1 MTEKNATPSSSIARR
16 AGKDRRW
23 DAAGAGPVG
32 IPRLGRVLFRL
43 LDRRRVRAALPE
55 SRSTVDDAF
64 FDLGS
69 SDTESFDPSVAFGFR
84 FGGYIDP
91 LPFLGFAGD
100 FSFLQA
106 EGGALEQND
115 LYPFS
120 FLVLF
125 RAPLARSQ
133 YFPYGRFQPYFGIGP
148 SIIAAYAKVET
159 DPDFDDDVHLSSADV
174 GLDVARASASRSCP
188 ISSSSRST
196 DCSSFEQ
203 RLDDEHHHHHSD
215 FDGFRIQRPRGH
227 HVRDPFRADGCFAPI
242 LTAAAG
248 AVRG

>member
-16 AGKDRRW
+16 AGKTVGGTLLVLVLSASPASAEFFFDFSIG
-23 DAAGAGPVG
+23 AAFAQ
-32 IPRLGRVLFRL
+32 RSRVEVE
-43 LDRRRVRAALPE
+43 D
-55 SRSTVDDAF
+55 DDAF

-148 SIIAAYAKVET
+148 SVIAAYAKVET
-159 DPDFDDDVHLSSADV
+159 DPDFDEDVHLSSADV
-174 GLDVARASASRSCP
+174 GLDVRAGFGVEVVPHIVVFAEYRLLF
-188 ISSSSRST
+188 
-196 DCSSFEQ
+196 FEQ
-203 RLDDEHHHHHSD
+203 RLNDEHHHHHSD
-215 FDGFRIQRPRGH
+215 FDDFESNVH
-227 HVRDPFRADGCFAPI
+227 ADTTFVIHSALIGVSLRF
-242 LTAAAG
+242 
-248 AVRG
+248 